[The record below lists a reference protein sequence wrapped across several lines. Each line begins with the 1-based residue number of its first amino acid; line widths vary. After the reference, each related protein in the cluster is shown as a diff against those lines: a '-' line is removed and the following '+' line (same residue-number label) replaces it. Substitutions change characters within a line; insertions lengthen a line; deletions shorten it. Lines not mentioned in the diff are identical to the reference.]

1 MGFPVDTANTKSLIH
16 FNGYHNQAGVFD
28 WSGKVWTVY
37 GSAKLDAGNKKYGNA
52 SLFLDGSSY
61 IYTADHADWTLGSGP
76 WSIEAFVRPYTV
88 GSVSYWDAYSRNY
101 CVASKYQDDNNYW
114 LFYISKEKDKAD
126 PRGTGLTFDFYWLTF
141 IAVSNGTIV
150 SYVRGLIN
158 NYSDTSWILS
168 LWNEMQLPEHLRN
181 NAWDAMSFS
190 EFNFNHVAVV
200 DTGSEMKLFFNGYQ
214 IYDYVL
220 DYVYSNG
227 SYVPV
232 GGVAVTPSTRGTI
245 VDTTGSV
252 YIGRGYQS
260 LSGGTSNFHGYIDE
274 FRFVHGVDLFTSLYQ
289 SLGTVMP
296 TSAYVKHGVDDE
308 FTTKLIHFDTN
319 YIDTATG
326 NTYGEVDT
334 AALSDTQY
342 VWLKSLYVP
351 ANKYISYSRNTN
363 VDKYAT
369 LSGQI
374 SRMHNLDMWLYL
386 SELPSAGVYIPFW
399 FERPGDLDA
408 ETGGE
413 GGIGYANCVGSFGI
427 SNIAEAY
434 YFTYYI
440 QYGTKINILITE
452 EIAATTWFHLGISV
466 DQANGT
472 MHFGY
477 NGTYLGSITASTPI
491 NASYPYRRIIIG
503 HCAWTHYDTIAFY
516 IDEVRI
522 SMDCLRYTADYVLET
537 EEYGTTLSNRE
548 LNEAMMI
555 GDEFET
561 NFREVSDAMTIG
573 EAFTV
578 GYQYDVLLDEEASVA
593 YTTNAEYVR
602 QISVGASA
610 NFTLDSTTLITKK
623 DFSFAVGEF
632 IDSYKYYILAGAA
645 ETPVFTGTGQCGF
658 AANFYL
664 EIPAFTGSGFCGARA
679 DSNDSPAFT
688 GDGQATSK
696 IYIDC
701 NMVVDS
707 PVFEGTGSML
717 VGVLCEQDATMPSF
731 EGSASMLRNITAI
744 QATITPIFI
753 GYGDAIVS
761 ETHTEEDITEFDN
774 YILWHEHEGFVCYHR
789 VKMPLPTGTGSAS

>member
-37 GSAKLDAGNKKYGNA
+37 GGAKLDAGNKRYGNA

-76 WSIEAFVRPYTV
+76 WSIEAFVKPYTV

-126 PRGTGLTFDFYWLTF
+126 PRGTGLAFDFYWLTF
-141 IAVSNGTIV
+141 IAVSNGTTV

-220 DYVYSNG
+220 DYVYSDG
-227 SYVPV
+227 SFVPV

-245 VDTTGSV
+245 VDTVGSV
-252 YIGRGYQS
+252 HIGRGYQS

-274 FRFVHGVDLFTSLYQ
+274 FRFVKGVDLFTSLYQ

-326 NTYGEVDT
+326 DTYRGVAN
-334 AALSDTQY
+334 AALSTTQY
-342 VWLKSLYVP
+342 VWLQSLY
-351 ANKYISYSRNTN
+351 ISTTTGTIQYLRNI
-363 VDKYAT
+363 VDRYAT

-374 SRMHNLDMWLYL
+374 NRMHNLDMWFYL
-386 SELPSAGVYIPFW
+386 SELPSAGNRIGFLYEVMAT
-399 FERPGDLDA
+399 A
-408 ETGGE
+408 EIGGSTT
-413 GGIGYANCVGSFGI
+413 ISNFFSI

-434 YFTYYI
+434 YFTYWDGSKYI
-440 QYGTKINILITE
+440 DILISEAIT
-452 EIAATTWFHLGISV
+452 ANTWFHLGISV
-466 DQANGT
+466 DQANDT
-472 MHFGY
+472 IHFGY
-477 NGTYLGSITASTPI
+477 NGTYLGSITASTYI
-491 NASYPYRRIIIG
+491 HGSWPYRLISIG
-503 HCAWTHYDTIAFY
+503 YYTSGIPTTPLYV
-516 IDEVRI
+516 DEVRI

-537 EEYGTTLSNRE
+537 EEYGTILSNRE

-555 GDEFET
+555 GDKFET

-573 EAFTV
+573 EAFTA
-578 GYQYDVLLDEEASVA
+578 GYQYDDLLDEEASVA
-593 YTTNAEYVR
+593 YTTNAAYVK
-602 QISVGASA
+602 QLLLSASA
-610 NFTLDSTTLITKK
+610 NFTFDSTTLITKK
-623 DFSFAVGEF
+623 DFSFAVAEF

-645 ETPVFTGTGQCGF
+645 ETSVFIGTGQCGLV
-658 AANFYL
+658 ADFYL
-664 EIPAFTGSGFCGARA
+664 EVSPFTGDGFCGARA
-679 DSNDSPAFT
+679 DSNDSPIFT
-688 GDGQATSK
+688 GNGQATLK
-696 IYIDC
+696 NYIDC

-707 PVFEGTGSML
+707 PVFEGTGYVL
-717 VGVLCEQDATMPSF
+717 VGVLCTHSAVMPTFESNATM
-731 EGSASMLRNITAI
+731 LHNITMT
-744 QATITPIFI
+744 QATAMPVFI
-753 GYGDAIVS
+753 GYGDAVVP
-761 ETHTEEDITEFDN
+761 ETHTEEGITEFDN

-789 VKMPLPTGTGSAS
+789 VKMPLLTGTGSAS

>member
-1 MGFPVDTANTKSLIH
+1 
-16 FNGYHNQAGVFD
+16 
-28 WSGKVWTVY
+28 
-37 GSAKLDAGNKKYGNA
+37 
-52 SLFLDGSSY
+52 
-61 IYTADHADWTLGSGP
+61 
-76 WSIEAFVRPYTV
+76 
-88 GSVSYWDAYSRNY
+88 
-101 CVASKYQDDNNYW
+101 
-114 LFYISKEKDKAD
+114 
-126 PRGTGLTFDFYWLTF
+126 
-141 IAVSNGTIV
+141 
-150 SYVRGLIN
+150 
-158 NYSDTSWILS
+158 
-168 LWNEMQLPEHLRN
+168 MQLPEHLRN

-252 YIGRGYQS
+252 HIGRGYQS
-260 LSGGTSNFHGYIDE
+260 LFGGTLNFHGYIDE

-342 VWLKSLYVP
+342 VWLKSLYIP
-351 ANKYISYSRNTN
+351 NNGKITYSRNI

-369 LSGQI
+369 LSGQPN
-374 SRMHNLDMWLYL
+374 RMHNLDMWLYL

-399 FERPGDLDA
+399 YEKAVDSAD
-408 ETGGE
+408 ETGGSSAATN
-413 GGIGYANCVGSFGI
+413 YFGI
-427 SNIAEAY
+427 ANIAGAY
-434 YFTYYI
+434 YFTYYN
-440 QYGTKINILITE
+440 GSTNKNILISTA
-452 EIAATTWFHLGISV
+452 IAATTWFHLGISV
-466 DQANGT
+466 DQANGV

-477 NGTYLGSITASTPI
+477 NGTYLGSITSSTPI
-491 NASYPYRRIIIG
+491 NASFPYRRINIG
-503 HCAWTHYDTIAFY
+503 STIAFY

>member
-28 WSGKVWTVY
+28 WSGKVWAVY
-37 GSAKLDAGNKKYGNA
+37 GGAKLDAGNKKFGNA

-61 IYTADHADWTLGSGP
+61 IYTPDHADWTLGSGP

-88 GSVSYWDAYSRNY
+88 GSVSYWDDYSRNY

-114 LFYISKEKDKAD
+114 LLYISKEKDKAD

-141 IAVSNGTIV
+141 IAVSNGTTV

-158 NYSDTSWILS
+158 NYSSTSWILS
-168 LWNEMQLPEHLRN
+168 LWNEMLLPEHLRS

-190 EFNFNHVAVV
+190 KSDFNHVAVV

-214 IYDYVL
+214 IYNYVL
-220 DYVYSNG
+220 DYVYSGG

-274 FRFVHGVDLFTSLYQ
+274 FRFVYGVDLFTSLYQ
-289 SLGTVMP
+289 SSGTVMP

-351 ANKYISYSRNTN
+351 ANKYISYSRNVN
-363 VDKYAT
+363 VDTYAT

-374 SRMHNLDMWLYL
+374 NRMHNLDMWLYL

-399 FERPGDLDA
+399 YEWAVDSSA
-408 ETGGE
+408 ETGGSSSAS
-413 GGIGYANCVGSFGI
+413 GFGI
-427 SNIAEAY
+427 TNIAGAY
-434 YFTYYI
+434 YFTYHN
-440 QYGTKINILITE
+440 GSTPINILITE

-477 NGTYLGSITASTPI
+477 NGTYLGSITISTPI
-491 NASYPYRRIIIG
+491 TAGYPYRRINIG
-503 HCAWTHYDTIAFY
+503 YSNIAFY

-573 EAFTV
+573 EAFTA

-593 YTTNAEYVR
+593 YTTNAEYVK
-602 QISVGASA
+602 QISPSASA
-610 NFTLDSTTLITKK
+610 NFTLDSTTLITKR
-623 DFSFAVGEF
+623 DFSFSVGEF

-645 ETPVFTGTGQCGF
+645 ETPVFIGTGQCGLV
-658 AANFYL
+658 ADFYL
-664 EIPAFTGSGFCGARA
+664 EVAPFTGDGFCGARA
-679 DSNDSPAFT
+679 DSNDSPVFT
-688 GDGQATSK
+688 GNGQATLK
-696 IYIDC
+696 NYIDC

-707 PVFEGTGSML
+707 PVFEGTGYVL
-717 VGVLCEQDATMPSF
+717 VGVLCTHSAVMPTFDGNATM
-731 EGSASMLRNITAI
+731 LHNITMT
-744 QATITPIFI
+744 QATAMPVFI
-753 GYGDAIVS
+753 GYGDAVVP
-761 ETHTEEDITEFDN
+761 ETHTEEGITEFDN

-789 VKMPLPTGTGSAS
+789 VKMPLLTGTGSAS

>member
-61 IYTADHADWTLGSGP
+61 IYTTDHADWTLGSGP

-88 GSVSYWDAYSRNY
+88 GSVSYWDDYSRNY

-114 LFYISKEKDKAD
+114 LLYISKEKDKAD

-141 IAVSNGTIV
+141 IAVSNGTTV

-158 NYSDTSWILS
+158 NYSDTSWILP
-168 LWNEMQLPEHLRN
+168 LWNEMQLPANLRN
-181 NAWDAMSFS
+181 NAWDVMSFS
-190 EFNFNHVAVV
+190 EFDFNHVAVV

-214 IYDYVL
+214 IYNYVL
-220 DYVYSNG
+220 DYVYSGG

-260 LSGGTSNFHGYIDE
+260 LSGGASNFHGYIDE
-274 FRFVHGVDLFTSLYQ
+274 FRFVRGVDLFTSLYQ

-296 TSAYVKHGVDDE
+296 TSAYVKYGVDDE

-326 NTYGEVDT
+326 NTYGAVDT
-334 AALSDTQY
+334 AALSATQY
-342 VWLKSLYVP
+342 VWLQSLYVP

-374 SRMHNLDMWLYL
+374 NRMHNLDMWIYL
-386 SELPSAGVYIPFW
+386 SVLPSVGEYISLW
-399 FERPGDLDA
+399 CENAVDADA
-408 ETGGE
+408 ETGGSSAVLSYV
-413 GGIGYANCVGSFGI
+413 GIG
-427 SNIAEAY
+427 NIAEAY
-434 YFTYYI
+434 YFTFCNGI
-440 QYGTKINILITE
+440 TNINILITE
-452 EIAATTWFHLGISV
+452 AIAATTWFHLGISV

-477 NGTYLGSITASTPI
+477 NGTYLGSIAASTYI
-491 NASYPYRRIIIG
+491 NASYPYRRIYFT
-503 HCAWTHYDTIAFY
+503 AAKAFY
-516 IDEVRI
+516 IDEVRV

-548 LNEAMMI
+548 LNEVMMI

-573 EAFTV
+573 EAFTG

-593 YTTNAEYVR
+593 YTTNAAYVK
-602 QISVGASA
+602 QLSLSASA
-610 NFTLDSTTLITKK
+610 NFTLDSTTLTTKR
-623 DFSFAVGEF
+623 DFSFSVGEF

-645 ETPVFTGTGQCGF
+645 ETPMFIGTGQCGF
-658 AANFYL
+658 AADFYL
-664 EIPAFTGSGFCGARA
+664 EVAPFTGNGFCGARA
-679 DSNDSPAFT
+679 DSNDSPIFT
-688 GDGQATSK
+688 GNGQATLK

-707 PVFEGTGSML
+707 PVFEGTGHML
-717 VGVLCEQDATMPSF
+717 VGVLCTHSTVMPAFDGIATM
-731 EGSASMLRNITAI
+731 LHNITMT
-744 QATITPIFI
+744 QATTMPVFI
-753 GYGDAIVS
+753 GYGYAVVP
-761 ETHTEEDITEFDN
+761 ETHTEEGITEFDN

-789 VKMPLPTGTGSAS
+789 VKMPLLTGTGSVS

>member
-37 GSAKLDAGNKKYGNA
+37 GDAKLDAGNKMYGNA

-61 IYTADHADWTLGSGP
+61 IYTPDHVDWTLGSGP
-76 WSIEAFVRPYTV
+76 WSIEAFIKPYTA
-88 GSVSYWDAYSRNY
+88 GGVSYWDANSRNY
-101 CVASKYQDDNNYW
+101 CIASKYQDDNNYW
-114 LFYISKEKDKAD
+114 LFYIEKEKDKAD

-141 IAVSNGTIV
+141 RAVSNGTTV
-150 SYVRGLIN
+150 SYIRGLIN
-158 NYSDTSWILS
+158 NYDDTSWILP
-168 LWNEMQLPEHLRN
+168 LWNEMMLPEHLRN
-181 NAWDAMSFS
+181 NAWDVVSFS
-190 EFNFNHVAVV
+190 EVSFNHVAVV
-200 DTGSEMKLFFNGYQ
+200 DTGSELKLFFNGYQ
-214 IYDYVL
+214 IYNYVL
-220 DYVYSNG
+220 SYVYSGGN
-227 SYVPV
+227 YIPV

-260 LSGGTSNFHGYIDE
+260 LTGGTSNFHGYVDE
-274 FRFVHGVDLFTSLYQ
+274 FRFVSGVDVFTSLYQ
-289 SLGTVMP
+289 SLGNVQP

-319 YIDTATG
+319 YIDVATG
-326 NTYGEVDT
+326 NTYGNIDT
-334 AALSDTQY
+334 AALSDAQY
-342 VWLKSLYVP
+342 MWLSSLYVP
-351 ANKYISYSRNTN
+351 ANKFISYTRNIN

-369 LSGQI
+369 LSGQV
-374 SRMHNLDMWLYL
+374 SRMHNLDMWIYL
-386 SELPSAGVYIPFW
+386 SALPGVGVYIPLW
-399 FERPGDLDA
+399 SEAAVDSTA
-408 ETGGE
+408 ETGGN
-413 GGIGYANCVGSFGI
+413 GGSPNFFGI
-427 SNIAEAY
+427 ANIAGAY
-434 YFTYYI
+434 YFFYYNGYTY
-440 QYGTKINILITE
+440 INILISTA
-452 EIAATTWFHLGISV
+452 IAATTWFHLGISV
-466 DQANGT
+466 DQANGV

-477 NGTYLGSITASTPI
+477 NGTYLGSIAAGTYI
-491 NASYPYRRIIIG
+491 HASYPYRRIHISS
-503 HCAWTHYDTIAFY
+503 TIAFY

-522 SMDCLRYTADYVLET
+522 SMDCLRYTANYVLET

-555 GDEFET
+555 GEEFET

-573 EAFTV
+573 EAFTG

-593 YTTNAEYVR
+593 YTTNAEYVK

-610 NFTLDSTTLITKK
+610 NFTLDSTILTTKR
-623 DFSFAVGEF
+623 DFSFSVGEF
-632 IDSYKYYILAGAA
+632 IDSYKYYILSGAA

-701 NMVVDS
+701 SMVVDS
-707 PVFEGTGSML
+707 PVFKGTGSML

-731 EGSASMLRNITAI
+731 EGSASMLHNITAI
-744 QATITPIFI
+744 QATTTPIFI